1 MTPSEIK
8 QYITKQ
14 SEAAGVEP
22 SLSLGLAEL
31 SGFSPNW
38 TDGRRAGIMSLNKD
52 YIADFE
58 GYKKDPSAQVDAGV
72 LMLSKSLEASNN
84 NEFAALTDYTQSSK
98 NSLKAFLRT
107 ARNRGDQVTEEEV
120 TKSIQA
126 LGLNLNAAEEAQ
138 KAGLIIASPKSEPIQ
153 STNEPVIAEP
163 TNIEPIL
170 KNQTQQPI
178 PQQQLTEQQQ
188 PLPDELP
195 SLEQY
200 EEPINQSTKEQRQKR
215 VNAVFGGKETSGDV
229 PEDLLLFIK
238 GLV

>member
-98 NSLKAFLRT
+98 NSIKAFLRT
-107 ARNRGDQVTEEEV
+107 ARNRGDRVSEEEV

-126 LGLNLNAAEEAQ
+126 LGLNLNAVEEAQ
-138 KAGLIIASPKSEPIQ
+138 KAGLILANPKSEPVQ
-153 STNEPVIAEP
+153 STDEPSIEEP
-163 TNIEPIL
+163 PSIEPIL
-170 KNQTQQPI
+170 NNQTQQPI
-178 PQQQLTEQQQ
+178 QQPLTEQQ

-195 SLEQY
+195 NLEQY

>member
-52 YIADFE
+52 YIADYE

-72 LMLSKSLEASNN
+72 LMLSKSLETNDN
-84 NEFAALTDYTQSSK
+84 NEFAALSDYTQSSK

-107 ARNRGDQVTEEEV
+107 ARNRGDQVTEDEV

-126 LGLNLNAAEEAQ
+126 LGLNLNAIEEAQ
-138 KAGLIIASPKSEPIQ
+138 KAGLILATPQSEPIQ
-153 STNEPVIAEP
+153 EQEATPVVEP
-163 TNIEPIL
+163 TQP
-170 KNQTQQPI
+170 QQPI
-178 PQQQLTEQQQ
+178 LNNQSQQPIEQPIQQQ
-188 PLPDELP
+188 PLLTPNKLP
-195 SLEQY
+195 LFEQY
-200 EEPINQSTKEQRQKR
+200 NEPVNESTKEQRQKR

-229 PEDLLLFIK
+229 PDDLLLFIK

>member
-98 NSLKAFLRT
+98 NSIKAFLRT
-107 ARNRGDQVTEEEV
+107 ARNRGDRVSEEEV

-126 LGLNLNAAEEAQ
+126 LGLNLNAVEEAQ
-138 KAGLIIASPKSEPIQ
+138 KAGLILANPKSEPVQ
-153 STNEPVIAEP
+153 STDEPAIEEP
-163 TNIEPIL
+163 PSIEPIL
-170 KNQTQQPI
+170 NNQTQQPI
-178 PQQQLTEQQQ
+178 QQPLTEQQ

-195 SLEQY
+195 NLEQY

>member
-126 LGLNLNAAEEAQ
+126 LGLNLNAVEEAQ
-138 KAGLIIASPKSEPIQ
+138 KAGLILANPKSEPVQ
-153 STNEPVIAEP
+153 SINEPVIAEP

-170 KNQTQQPI
+170 NNQAQQPI
-178 PQQQLTEQQQ
+178 PQQPLTEQQQ
-188 PLPDELP
+188 LPDELP
-195 SLEQY
+195 TLEQY

>member
-126 LGLNLNAAEEAQ
+126 LGLNLNAVEEAQ
-138 KAGLIIASPKSEPIQ
+138 KAGLILANPKSEPIQ
-153 STNEPVIAEP
+153 SINEPVIAEP

-170 KNQTQQPI
+170 NNQAQQPI
-178 PQQQLTEQQQ
+178 QQPLTEQQQ
-188 PLPDELP
+188 PPDELP
-195 SLEQY
+195 TLEQY

>member
-107 ARNRGDQVTEEEV
+107 ARNRGDRVSEEEV

-126 LGLNLNAAEEAQ
+126 LGLNLNAVEEAQ
-138 KAGLIIASPKSEPIQ
+138 KAGLILANPKSEPVQ
-153 STNEPVIAEP
+153 STDETAIEEPP
-163 TNIEPIL
+163 SIEPIL
-170 KNQTQQPI
+170 NNQTQQPI
-178 PQQQLTEQQQ
+178 QQPLTEQQ

-195 SLEQY
+195 NLEQY